1 MIAIILGFSII
12 GAYSL
17 SNNVF
22 DVGAM
27 LGFGVLGYVF
37 RKIDI
42 PSGPLVLTLVLAP
55 LMESALRQSLEMSQ
69 GSFRIFFERPADGAS
84 SLAVA
89 TLSVVVSTFR
99 AVKPVV
105 GDSET

>member
-1 MIAIILGFSII
+1 MITIILGFSII

-27 LGFGVLGYVF
+27 LGFGILGYVF

-69 GSFRIFFERPADGAS
+69 GSFRIFFESPLTAS
-84 SLAVA
+84 LLAVA
-89 TLSVVVSTFR
+89 TLSVIVSTFR